1 MALKQQHYSNNAIF
15 FKNALPWYLKEYAL
29 TVLNTHYP
37 VSGFIG
43 DGTKGGV
50 RIVDPNMRQ
59 SEVRFIHLKE
69 ETKSLFNWISD
80 FGNEYRWYF
89 SGKSGMMPNL
99 TNKVMSALSPEP
111 IQITTYK
118 HNNFYEWHIDGRV
131 GDKRKLTLISPLTS
145 LKDYVGGELQFKD
158 IDVPTWALD
167 VGSVILV
174 RPEIQ
179 HRVTPIIKGIRSSLI
194 TWFR

>member
-1 MALKQQHYSNNAIF
+1 MGLKKQHYSNNAIF
-15 FKNALPWYLKEYAL
+15 FKNAFPDILKEYAL
-29 TVLNTHYP
+29 TVLDTHYP
-37 VSGFIG
+37 ISGFVG

-89 SGKSGMMPNL
+89 SGKSGMMPNV
-99 TNKVMSALSPEP
+99 TNKVMSKISPEP

-118 HNNFYEWHIDGRV
+118 HNNFYKWHIDGRV

-145 LKDYVGGELQFKD
+145 SKDYVGGELQFKD
-158 IDVPTWALD
+158 DRCPNLGT
-167 VGSVILV
+167 
-174 RPEIQ
+174 
-179 HRVTPIIKGIRSSLI
+179 
-194 TWFR
+194 